1 MPAIQIDPEA
11 DMTFRIEEGER
22 RIDRRLAEMGR
33 KSISRP
39 MYFLSEPNPPCG
51 GIAWILSNSDSQIVT
66 AHKVAKHLCIDGVA
80 NKQILSG
87 PDIGLGCCK
96 DYNVYNGYEF
106 CTYLIMADEWKEPR
120 WDLAKRCLEAL
131 LGEPG
136 KIPVG

>member
-11 DMTFRIEEGER
+11 DMTFRIEEGKR

-51 GIAWILSNSDSQIVT
+51 GRAWILSNSDSQIVT
-66 AHKVAKHLCIDGVA
+66 AHKLAKHLCIGNAAD
-80 NKQILSG
+80 KQILCG
-87 PDIGLGCCK
+87 TETNKNGYD
-96 DYNVYNGYEF
+96 VYNGYEF

-120 WDLAKRCLEAL
+120 WDLVKRCLEAL
-131 LGEPG
+131 LGSPG